1 MPDTFARTSNFDFRW
16 ILFYCALCPLNLIV
30 VPFSLENI
38 VLFPLLLQPF
48 ISGKLKISYLSI
60 CLFFFLTIVSCT
72 FALMKGTIQI
82 ELKMWTNMLSG
93 LIIYNYYLSIKNIKQ
108 NHEYIICFFIFLVI
122 FFANYL
128 MLPEFSW
135 NKNYLTYH
143 GFNPNAKINSLVLFI
158 ICVQIFNEKN
168 NRYSAF
174 MSSMILIISAVFS
187 TRQNI
192 VASILLLLKS
202 VKTNPMFIFLLFICS
217 LIYVPQIDG
226 LISYIVK
233 GLNQI
238 FNLTEITRIEYLL
251 SSIEKVDINPLNPQ
265 FNHLID
271 NTIMSYYLQTN
282 IFFGSVFFL
291 LIVISLIIVSKIS
304 YLVSL
309 SLCSLLILQDL
320 HVEATFW
327 LIIFFSINLNFK
339 LGKRWIC

>member
-1 MPDTFARTSNFDFRW
+1 
-16 ILFYCALCPLNLIV
+16 
-30 VPFSLENI
+30 
-38 VLFPLLLQPF
+38 
-48 ISGKLKISYLSI
+48 
-60 CLFFFLTIVSCT
+60 
-72 FALMKGTIQI
+72 
-82 ELKMWTNMLSG
+82 MLSG